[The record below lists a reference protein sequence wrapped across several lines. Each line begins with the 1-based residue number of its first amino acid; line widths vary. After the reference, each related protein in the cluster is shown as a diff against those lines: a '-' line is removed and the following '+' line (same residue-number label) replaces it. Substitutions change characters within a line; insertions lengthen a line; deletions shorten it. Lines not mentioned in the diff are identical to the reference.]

1 MKKILKI
8 VFTLSMLIVS
18 MPVSSKKLIADAYE
32 EEMVFTGV
40 KNDPSNPPACRYYDF

>member
-18 MPVSSKKLIADAYE
+18 MHVNAKKLIADSYE
-32 EEMVFTGV
+32 EQKVFSGV
-40 KNDPSNPPACRYYDF
+40 KNDPSNPPACRYYGF